1 MALSDMRE
9 FIALLK
15 NKGLLKVVE
24 AEVDPNLELAAILER
39 LVLEKGP
46 AVLFKNVKGYSM
58 PVVGNLYGTR
68 ERVSLG
74 LGATEDELG
83 KIAEFIAFLQRPK
96 PPEGIWDALKKV
108 PFFASLLTLGPK
120 TVWAAPC
127 QDVVLTGDDV
137 NLNALPIIKC
147 WPGDAAPLITW
158 PLVVTRG
165 PDGGSFNVG
174 VYRMQ
179 LLGRNKAIMRWL
191 PQRGGATHQRQWKEA
206 GKDPMPVAVAIGCD
220 PTMTIAAVTPLPEAV
235 DEYHFAGILKKKAVE
250 LVDCKTVPLRVP
262 ASSEIVLEGEI
273 YFNETASEGPFGD
286 HTGYYNA
293 VEEFPVFTVKAI
305 THRKT
310 PTYLTTITGRPP
322 KEDAVIGTV
331 LNTLYLPT
339 LKLNFPE
346 IVDFSLPM
354 EAVSYR
360 IAVVSI
366 KKEYP
371 GHARRI
377 MMGLWGLLKQF
388 LYVKYIIVVDDDIDV
403 NNWADVIWAI
413 STRVDPGRDT
423 LILKNTP
430 IDYLDFASPK
440 TGLGGKLGIDATN
453 KIGTETSREWGEK
466 MTIDEV
472 TEKLVTGR
480 WKEYGL

>member
-1 MALSDMRE
+1 
-9 FIALLK
+9 
-15 NKGLLKVVE
+15 
-24 AEVDPNLELAAILER
+24 
-39 LVLEKGP
+39 
-46 AVLFKNVKGYSM
+46 
-58 PVVGNLYGTR
+58 
-68 ERVSLG
+68 
-74 LGATEDELG
+74 
-83 KIAEFIAFLQRPK
+83 
-96 PPEGIWDALKKV
+96 
-108 PFFASLLTLGPK
+108 
-120 TVWAAPC
+120 
-127 QDVVLTGDDV
+127 
-137 NLNALPIIKC
+137 
-147 WPGDAAPLITW
+147 
-158 PLVVTRG
+158 
-165 PDGGSFNVG
+165 
-174 VYRMQ
+174 
-179 LLGRNKAIMRWL
+179 
-191 PQRGGATHQRQWKEA
+191 
-206 GKDPMPVAVAIGCD
+206 
-220 PTMTIAAVTPLPEAV
+220 
-235 DEYHFAGILKKKAVE
+235 
-250 LVDCKTVPLRVP
+250 
-262 ASSEIVLEGEI
+262 VLEGEI
-273 YFNETASEGPFGD
+273 YFNETAPEGPFGD
-286 HTGYYNA
+286 HTGYYNV

-305 THRKT
+305 THRKN

-346 IVDFSLPM
+346 VVDFSLPM

-423 LILKNTP
+423 LIIENTP

-440 TGLGGKLGIDATN
+440 AGLGGKLGIDATN
-453 KIGTETSREWGEK
+453 KIGSETSREWGEK